1 MRTTLVVERAF
12 RDCVELGGDA
22 DDTPSLYLW
31 RNSEVSVERVLE
43 AVESGRWADLAEI
56 SGFFAGVYR
65 AGGRVHLFCDRLG
78 VYPLF
83 YRIEGQAVHVAPV
96 IGSIRDAASTAPS
109 PCKEGVVSLLLFGH
123 HLANETVYETIK
135 RCNGGH
141 TVVIGSDGRIAQT
154 ILWKKEHRYN
164 EKPMITVDQLG
175 ELCVSAVRNAVD
187 DATNVLVGLSGGFDS
202 RAVLGGLMECV
213 DVERIRAITF
223 GGPDTSDFKIGKCV
237 SDAAG
242 IQHTAF
248 PILDNYFDDAFLRQR
263 STDYSHTYS
272 AFATQP
278 ARMIRFLSE
287 QEGTYDASLWGV
299 GGDAISG
306 SHLHDGDDNL
316 PPCVDSAARAK
327 LLTSRLYIPVAVV
340 SEIVGIEPGEIEA
353 MVAVLLERSG
363 LPAYDESWQFLDAW
377 DIFVRGRMELIGVLP
392 FDTESW
398 RCPHLSGEYFEQ
410 MASLCFSQKLHQ
422 AAYKE
427 MLAHRFAA
435 LFSLP
440 TKRLQGRSLVSDKG
454 LTRSEFALRAARA
467 RGLLL
472 RAINLAPDS
481 VDRNYAKDRVFFRS
495 STGRDRLQYYAA
507 ILREQE
513 VVSCSADRL
522 VALAENHVQVAR
534 MAGTIAYAF
543 GTCGD
548 TADDLRQDLQPCL
561 Q

>member
-1 MRTTLVVERAF
+1 
-12 RDCVELGGDA
+12 
-22 DDTPSLYLW
+22 
-31 RNSEVSVERVLE
+31 
-43 AVESGRWADLAEI
+43 
-56 SGFFAGVYR
+56 
-65 AGGRVHLFCDRLG
+65 
-78 VYPLF
+78 
-83 YRIEGQAVHVAPV
+83 
-96 IGSIRDAASTAPS
+96 
-109 PCKEGVVSLLLFGH
+109 
-123 HLANETVYETIK
+123 
-135 RCNGGH
+135 
-141 TVVIGSDGRIAQT
+141 
-154 ILWKKEHRYN
+154 
-164 EKPMITVDQLG
+164 
-175 ELCVSAVRNAVD
+175 
-187 DATNVLVGLSGGFDS
+187 
-202 RAVLGGLMECV
+202 
-213 DVERIRAITF
+213 
-223 GGPDTSDFKIGKCV
+223 
-237 SDAAG
+237 
-242 IQHTAF
+242 
-248 PILDNYFDDAFLRQR
+248 
-263 STDYSHTYS
+263 
-272 AFATQP
+272 
-278 ARMIRFLSE
+278 
-287 QEGTYDASLWGV
+287 
-299 GGDAISG
+299 
-306 SHLHDGDDNL
+306 
-316 PPCVDSAARAK
+316 